1 MNTCRQRQR
10 IYHHAFR
17 RARMNIVTDNFDIDR
32 RGVEVF
38 KLQFAY
44 ATTINS
50 VSPAGIEGVNI
61 KMFRPFAHFFIRGKG
76 DANITMRNV
85 FLLQY
90 RQRGHDFCN
99 TCFVIGT

>member
-10 IYHHAFR
+10 IHHYTFR
-17 RARMNIVTDNFDIDR
+17 CAWVNVIAYNFDIDR
-32 RGVEVF
+32 RSVEVF

-44 ATTINS
+44 ATTING

-99 TCFVIGT
+99 TCFVIGS